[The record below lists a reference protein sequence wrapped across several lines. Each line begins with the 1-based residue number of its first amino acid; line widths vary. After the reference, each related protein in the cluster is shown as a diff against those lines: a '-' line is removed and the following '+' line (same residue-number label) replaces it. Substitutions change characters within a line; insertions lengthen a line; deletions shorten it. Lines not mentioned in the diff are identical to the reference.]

1 MPHAGLVAATVSTD
15 PVERR
20 ERLARAT
27 AARAQRDRDV
37 GFTVICVGLMIFL
50 IPCLVVFV
58 LYWTGVTTSDLTGLV
73 PDPVLAR
80 LRDRLPSAAPLPS

>member
-1 MPHAGLVAATVSTD
+1 MSND

-27 AARAQRDRDV
+27 AARAQRDRDI
-37 GFTVICVGLMIFL
+37 GFTVICVGVMIFL

-58 LYWTGVTTSDLTGLV
+58 LYWTGGY
-73 PDPVLAR
+73 
-80 LRDRLPSAAPLPS
+80 